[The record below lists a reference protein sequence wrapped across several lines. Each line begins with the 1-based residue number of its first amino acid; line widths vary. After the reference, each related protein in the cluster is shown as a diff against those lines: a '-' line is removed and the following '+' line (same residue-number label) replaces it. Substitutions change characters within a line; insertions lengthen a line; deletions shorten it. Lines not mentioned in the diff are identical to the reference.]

1 MRTNYKKNKLQ
12 KKKSTEQATER
23 DDEVQEDLNPREKG
37 FHGGL
42 ERIKNVS

>member
-1 MRTNYKKNKLQ
+1 M
-12 KKKSTEQATER
+12 EQATER

-42 ERIKNVS
+42 ERVKNVS